1 MAKSTNLL
9 SANPVIAGDKR
20 FNFSFEHRGG
30 KNGGYWVCI
39 SPWAQNTD
47 PLQPDRCLVLIGSD
61 RNPGVT
67 QKRIEPAPRFSL
79 GKFNDLK
86 PEAIHQAARFIS
98 HILGVYSNS
107 EGPGAESVLETMEG
121 LDPEL
126 TRSAIAYGKFLQP
139 ATPPAPTDVAPAP
152 AGVLLPDRAVLLID
166 TRPTVQSDTHF
177 AFLVLAAE
185 VDGMPHYFVLPTAH
199 ELTSAPLAEHKE
211 YASKALQTFGNMG
224 HSTIAVGL
232 VQFTSP
238 ESDETGESN
247 AIADHLAK
255 HGLTQILQDIDAIQ
269 VTSI

>member
-1 MAKSTNLL
+1 M
-9 SANPVIAGDKR
+9 SANFADADGKR
-20 FNFSFEHRGG
+20 FNVAFEHS
-30 KNGGYWVCI
+30 KDDGYCVFI
-39 SPWAQNTD
+39 LPWAQNID
-47 PLQPDRCLVLIGSD
+47 PSLPAGEIVINGSD
-61 RNPGVT
+61 RNPGIA
-67 QKRIEPAPRFSL
+67 KHCLNPAPKFS
-79 GKFNDLK
+79 KTTAETLK
-86 PEAIHQAARFIS
+86 PAAIYYAGLFIS
-98 HILGVYSNS
+98 HMLGIYSET
-107 EGPGAESVLETMEG
+107 EGPDAKSVIEAMNGIDLE
-121 LDPEL
+121 LIQC
-126 TRSAIAYGKFLQP
+126 AIAYGKFLQP